1 MQLDRRLRSSKP
13 EVHYYI
19 TSPLPPQNLALESP
33 TPTPLTVTPNST
45 FGATGGHERFI
56 DSPQRAEEEEEGVE
70 EAEGVEE
77 LEGQEVEESGEGE
90 RMKYSFPRFK
100 L

>member
-1 MQLDRRLRSSKP
+1 
-13 EVHYYI
+13 
-19 TSPLPPQNLALESP
+19 LALES

-56 DSPQRAEEEEEGVE
+56 DSPQRAEEEEGVE